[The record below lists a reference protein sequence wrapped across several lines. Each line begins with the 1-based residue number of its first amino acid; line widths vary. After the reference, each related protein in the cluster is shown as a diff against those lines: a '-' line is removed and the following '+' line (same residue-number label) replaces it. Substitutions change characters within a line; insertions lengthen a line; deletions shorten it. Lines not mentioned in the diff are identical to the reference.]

1 MSFLTIEEK
10 LIFEDQKELITTHFY
25 LLLKK
30 KGLDVSPKDLDL
42 LVELYRTGGYST
54 KEERDN
60 FLNKCLENDYKRS
73 LQSVRNTLNF
83 FTEKGI
89 LVKPKNSQRYISRDF
104 SPEYNGEKIG
114 ITYKMTHK

>member
-1 MSFLTIEEK
+1 MAFLKIEEQ
-10 LIFEDQKELITTHFY
+10 LIFDNQKDLITVHFY

-30 KGLDVSPKDLDL
+30 KNIDVSPKDLDL
-42 LVELYRTGGYST
+42 LVELYRLGGYSS

-60 FLNKCLENDYKRS
+60 FLNRCVENEYKRS
-73 LQSVRNTLNF
+73 VQSVRNTLNF

-89 LVKPKNSQRYISRDF
+89 LVKPKNSQRYVSKDF

-114 ITYKMTHK
+114 IIYKMTHV